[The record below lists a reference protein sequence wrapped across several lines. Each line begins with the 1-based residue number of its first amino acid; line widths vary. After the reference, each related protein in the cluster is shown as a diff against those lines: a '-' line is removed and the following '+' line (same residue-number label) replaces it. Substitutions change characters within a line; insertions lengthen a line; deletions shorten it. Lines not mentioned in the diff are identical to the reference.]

1 MPFRSPAL
9 TALATALLLAGSQAQ
24 AVVAAIPDATLYQD
38 ETSFTGDNPGLGF
51 QSFESVAGR
60 VRGSGSVTV
69 GGLSVT
75 PLGGALLGVQTGPD
89 SPETGFGSAATHGSH
104 YLFSY
109 QPNVATGTLQFSFT
123 TPTSAFGLNLVDV
136 GETTGEILLQTNN
149 GGQSL
154 VARSFGSGNLL
165 GSGSVLFVGLSQDIP
180 FTSITLTVT
189 GVDDAFGVDKVYVQ
203 SVPEPGE
210 WALMLAGLLPVA
222 ALARRCR
229 ARATA

>member
-1 MPFRSPAL
+1 MPFRPTAL
-9 TALATALLLAGSQAQ
+9 TTVATALLIAGSQAQ
-24 AVVAAIPDATLYQD
+24 AFTFTPDATLYQD
-38 ETSFTGDNPGLGF
+38 EASFTSANPGLGF
-51 QSFESVAGR
+51 ESFESVAGR

-75 PLGGALLGVQTGPD
+75 PLGNALLGVQTGANA
-89 SPETGFGSAATHGSH
+89 PETGFGSEATHGSR

-109 QPNVATGTLQFSFT
+109 LPGVATGTLQFSFA
-123 TPTSAFGLNLVDV
+123 TPTSAFGLNLIDV
-136 GETTGEILLQTNN
+136 GEVTGEILLQTNN

-154 VARSFGSGNLL
+154 VARNFGSGNLL
-165 GSGSVLFVGLSQDIP
+165 GSGSVLFVGLSQDLA

-210 WALMLAGLLPVA
+210 WAMLLAGLLPVA
-222 ALARRCR
+222 ALARRRR
-229 ARATA
+229 ARTTA